1 MRDFLLVEYHHD
13 LKDIWDDVVK
23 VSKNGNFLHFRNYID
38 YHSHRF
44 NEKSVIIFSESK
56 PLAIFPCN
64 LRDNVIVSHEGL
76 TYAGLIYG
84 TSLHMIDVLEI
95 FNKLIDH
102 FMAQGVTSLVYKA
115 IPHIFHKYP
124 SDEDLYALF
133 RLNAQIIRR
142 DISTVIPLD
151 NALHFSELR
160 KRKIRKAE
168 ANSISF
174 IELTDFEDYYELLLI
189 TLKKF
194 DKSPTHT
201 LNELK
206 LLRKLFPEKIR
217 LFGTVKEG
225 KLLAGALVYD
235 FGVVAHTQ
243 YLASS
248 EKGREMGA
256 LDFVL
261 ANLISIVYK
270 NKSFFSFG
278 ISTENAGRY
287 LNEGLIFQKEGFG
300 GRGIIHD
307 FYELNL
313 K

>member
-124 SDEDLYALF
+124 SDD
-133 RLNAQIIRR
+133 
-142 DISTVIPLD
+142 SC
-151 NALHFSELR
+151 
-160 KRKIRKAE
+160 
-168 ANSISF
+168 
-174 IELTDFEDYYELLLI
+174 
-189 TLKKF
+189 
-194 DKSPTHT
+194 
-201 LNELK
+201 
-206 LLRKLFPEKIR
+206 
-217 LFGTVKEG
+217 G
-225 KLLAGALVYD
+225 
-235 FGVVAHTQ
+235 
-243 YLASS
+243 
-248 EKGREMGA
+248 
-256 LDFVL
+256 
-261 ANLISIVYK
+261 NL
-270 NKSFFSFG
+270 
-278 ISTENAGRY
+278 
-287 LNEGLIFQKEGFG
+287 
-300 GRGIIHD
+300 
-307 FYELNL
+307 
-313 K
+313 